1 MGIEQWK
8 SLAPK
13 KENKISEESTREQL
27 AKLMAA
33 YETDLDD
40 AAPEQEAAINQIMG
54 RILSAFMQGKLEL
67 SEDKESGELSIIQHI
82 TKKDGKDKLTYRPL
96 KGSDKVKLEN
106 AGTDPTKRMHHLMG
120 ILSGLGAD
128 VIGKL
133 SSGDIRVAEAVAGF
147 FIVLA

>member
-13 KENKISEESTREQL
+13 KQNKISEESAREQL
-27 AKLMAA
+27 SRLMAY

-54 RILSAFMQGKLEL
+54 RIMSAFMQGKIEL
-67 SEDKESGELSIIQHI
+67 SEDRESGELSIIQHI
-82 TKKDGKDKLTYRPL
+82 KKKDGKDTITYRPL
-96 KGSDKVKLEN
+96 KGNDKVKLEN
-106 AGTDPTKRMHHLMG
+106 AGNDPTARMHYLMG
-120 ILSGLGAD
+120 ILSGYGQDA
-128 VIGKL
+128 IGKL
-133 SSGDIRVAEAVAGF
+133 SAGDLRVTEALAGF

>member
-1 MGIEQWK
+1 VGIEQWK

-54 RILSAFMQGKLEL
+54 RLLSAFMQGKLEL
-67 SEDKESGELSIIQHI
+67 SEDTESGLSIKQHI
-82 TKKDGKDKLTYRPL
+82 KRKDGKDTITYRPL
-96 KGSDKVKLEN
+96 KGNNKVKLEN
-106 AGTDPTKRMHHLMG
+106 AGNDPTARMHYLMD
-120 ILSGLGAD
+120 ILSGYDQDA
-128 VIGKL
+128 IGKL
-133 SSGDIRVAEAVAGF
+133 SAGDLRVTEALAGF